1 MEYFY
6 TPPSLVSGTHLAI
19 EADEFS
25 HLTHVMRKEPG
36 DEICVVDGRGMA
48 YDVVISEITARTAL
62 CSILAVH
69 PMKHEPQRK
78 VIVGV
83 GLLKNSSNFDYL
95 VEKTT
100 EVGVTAIVPLLTV
113 RTIPRHA
120 KTERWQK
127 IALAAM
133 KQCGR
138 SVLPAI
144 RPLMAFADFLESTR
158 TESSK
163 YISHEKVESP
173 ALRNVE
179 IGNNA
184 TVCLCIGPEGGFSHE
199 EIEQARGA
207 GYIAVS
213 LGPRRLRTET
223 AAIVAAA
230 EILL

>member
-6 TPPSLVSGTHLAI
+6 TPPSLVSGAHLAI

-25 HLTHVMRKEPG
+25 HLTHVMRKKPG
-36 DEICVVDGRGMA
+36 DEICVVDGKGMA
-48 YDVVISEITARTAL
+48 YDVVISEISARTAL
-62 CSILAVH
+62 CSIIAKH
-69 PMKHEPQRK
+69 HMKHEPRRK
-78 VIVGV
+78 MIVGV

-100 EVGVTAIVPLLTV
+100 EIGVTAIVPLLTA

-120 KTERWQK
+120 KTDRWQK

-144 RPLMAFADFLESTR
+144 RPLMTLTDFVVSTR
-158 TESSK
+158 TDSFK

-173 ALRNVE
+173 ALRDVG
-179 IGNNA
+179 IGKDA
-184 TVCLCIGPEGGFSHE
+184 TVCLCIGPEGGFSPE
-199 EIEQARGA
+199 EIEQASGA
-207 GYIAVS
+207 GYMAVS